1 MGRPTSMMCSW
12 MRGAGGLGAGG
23 RGGWGPGTRA
33 GSLGAS
39 SVHLKTAPGPPPPGP
54 RPPSP
59 PGHSP
64 HFPGLWPPGS
74 QVSPLRRRCLLL
86 PAPRGAPTTPRTVC
100 CQCFCICELSIHAPL
115 PCSPRCRRHLHSS
128 LHAAHAALEGSSEP
142 SLNEWEVS
150 RLRPVP
156 SPCSSPRASS
166 QVYIKGNRA
175 ARIRSSSSVF
185 LQLHLPPHPVKEP
198 AGRRA
203 PCSAQ
208 TLKPVPS
215 RAPSCREAPAH
226 RP

>member
-1 MGRPTSMMCSW
+1 MGPWHQSGLP
-12 MRGAGGLGAGG
+12 RGIFSPLED
-23 RGGWGPGTRA
+23 RTR
-33 GSLGAS
+33 
-39 SVHLKTAPGPPPPGP
+39 PPPRATPP
-54 RPPSP
+54 LPTWTLTSFSRPVASWLTGLSSAAEVPPPASP
-59 PGHSP
+59 PG
-64 HFPGLWPPGS
+64 GS
-74 QVSPLRRRCLLL
+74 NP
-86 PAPRGAPTTPRTVC
+86 PRTVC